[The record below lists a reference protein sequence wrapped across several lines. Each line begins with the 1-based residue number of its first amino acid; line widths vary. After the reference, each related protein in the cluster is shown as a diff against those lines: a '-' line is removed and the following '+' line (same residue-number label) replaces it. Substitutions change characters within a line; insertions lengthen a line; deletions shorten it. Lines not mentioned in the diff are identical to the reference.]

1 MSTMLYV
8 IGGGLAV
15 GGIWAFAS
23 DSGKLGTVLF
33 VGWMALMILADA
45 L

>member
-1 MSTMLYV
+1 MLYV

-23 DSGKLGTVLF
+23 DSGKLGTILL
-33 VGWMALMILADA
+33 VGWIGLMILADA